1 MQSKSKYF
9 IYCRKSSEQE
19 DRQILSLPAQAAE
32 LQKIAERSQLEVVD
46 IFQESRSAH
55 SIGRPKFDEMLI
67 RIEDGEA
74 DGIIVWDESR
84 LARNSLDGGKIIY
97 MMDLGLVKE
106 IHKPGRVYR
115 NTPDDKSWLSM
126 CFMMSKKE
134 SDDKGVNVRRGLRT
148 KAEKGWYPSSWT
160 KPGYMWDNAER
171 GNKSILVDPTRFPLI
186 KQCWEL
192 MLTGAYTTPQILRK
206 LNEEWGYRSP
216 VRKTVGGKPMHRSQL
231 YNIFSDP
238 YYYGW
243 YQYKD
248 TDGEK
253 VWKKGNH
260 TPMITEEEFNRVQ
273 MLLGRGSK
281 QRMRKQNFPLT
292 GIIRCGECDA
302 MVTAEE
308 KWQTICTNCKHKF
321 SSLNKEECPKCHLK
335 IEEMVNPTVLHY
347 IYYHCTKRKNP
358 NCTQRSI
365 LSDDLIRQVDEK
377 LKRVTVSQ
385 RFVKWA
391 LKYLSTLHDEET
403 KSHTATITQLQN
415 SYNDCVK
422 RLDNLVQLKISPANS
437 DNTLLSDSEFLAQ
450 KTALVTEKTKL
461 EESLSN
467 QGQRVNNW
475 LETVEEHFNFALH
488 ARHRFEVGTPEEKRE
503 MLVTI
508 GSNLTLLDKVLG
520 LDLENEYAF
529 LEYVKEVEPS
539 VSEEFEH
546 EKSADISIDLESLW
560 AQNRLVLPLKD
571 LFCNHKLEFDLSLTD
586 LKVAFDELGLK
597 QPKLAFATL

>member
-1 MQSKSKYF
+1 MQSKSKFF

-32 LQKIAERSQLEVVD
+32 LQNLAEREQLNVVD
-46 IFQESRSAH
+46 IFQESKSAH
-55 SIGRPKFDEMLI
+55 TTGRPKFDAMI
-67 RIEDGEA
+67 ARIEVGEA

-84 LARNSLDGGKIIY
+84 LARNSLDGGKLIY
-97 MMDLGLVKE
+97 MMDLGLIQE
-106 IHKPGRVYR
+106 IRKPSKIYR

-134 SDDKGVNVRRGLRT
+134 SDDKGVNVKRGLRT

-216 VRKTVGGKPMHRSQL
+216 VRKTTGGKPMHRSQL

-243 YQYKD
+243 YEYKD
-248 TDGEK
+248 ADGEM

-292 GIIRCGECDA
+292 GIIHCGECDA

-308 KWQTICTNCKHKF
+308 KWQTICTNCKYKF

-358 NCTQRSI
+358 NCTQVSI
-365 LSDDLIRQVDEK
+365 SSDDLIKQVDEK
-377 LKRVTVSQ
+377 LKKVTVSQ

-437 DNTLLSDSEFLAQ
+437 DNSLLSDSEFLAQ

-461 EESLSN
+461 EESLNN

-529 LEYVKEVEPS
+529 LEYVKEIEPS

-546 EKSADISIDLESLW
+546 EESVDISMDLESLW
-560 AQNRLVLPLKD
+560 AQNRLMLPREDSNL
-571 LFCNHKLEFDLSLTD
+571 
-586 LKVAFDELGLK
+586 
-597 QPKLAFATL
+597 QPTG